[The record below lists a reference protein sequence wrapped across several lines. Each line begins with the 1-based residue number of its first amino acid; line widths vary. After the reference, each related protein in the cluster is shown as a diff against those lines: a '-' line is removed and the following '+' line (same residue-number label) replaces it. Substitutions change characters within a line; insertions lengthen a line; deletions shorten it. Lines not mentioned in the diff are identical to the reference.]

1 MARIANSVTLFCQIS
16 VIVRVSFLS
25 CQKGCIPSLHKGS
38 QLSSWLKSLGSL
50 SRRWLKRGQDLWSW
64 QILSSFTFL
73 FVCKNLTKRCLVIE
87 LSYTDEKKWAPSKK
101 QIWRSFLETAQYAL
115 LKQILFFPCI
125 VSVICIPFCR
135 NICIALCV
143 YPFICIPWPD
153 GLYLACSAKPMP
165 YSMILGPFSPP
176 IPVWIKTSSQASNIP
191 WFKTTN
197 DRQTDLISFL
207 PALWLWMYQYMLKVF
222 QFFCSPIFTQP
233 HQIWLLSACFC
244 YQKLIFTS

>member
-87 LSYTDEKKWAPSKK
+87 LSYTDEKKWVSSKK
-101 QIWRSFLETAQYAL
+101 KIWRSFLEIAQYAL
-115 LKQILFFPCI
+115 LKQILPFLALCLWYVFPFFGI
-125 VSVICIPFCR
+125 FVSQCACIPSFVFPDQTG
-135 NICIALCV
+135 CIWPAVPSQC
-143 YPFICIPWPD
+143 PAPW
-153 GLYLACSAKPMP
+153 YW
-165 YSMILGPFSPP
+165 GPFLHPFP
-176 IPVWIKTSSQASNIP
+176 IG
-191 WFKTTN
+191 
-197 DRQTDLISFL
+197 
-207 PALWLWMYQYMLKVF
+207 
-222 QFFCSPIFTQP
+222 
-233 HQIWLLSACFC
+233 
-244 YQKLIFTS
+244 